1 MVCYLQHNYKTGIR
15 LQLEV
20 QVLNNSKFYEMEDKS
35 LNIKELP
42 IKLWVCG

>member
-1 MVCYLQHNYKTGIR
+1 M
-15 LQLEV
+15 EV
-20 QVLNNSKFYEMEDKS
+20 QVLNNSEMEDKS